1 LVYVRPFYEKLARWV
16 MKSKENFDR
25 SVESETFDRE
35 IKRVNV
41 DFPVWMVKEMD
52 EKARRLGISRQ
63 ALVKVWISDCLRSE
77 NKLAL

>member
-1 LVYVRPFYEKLARWV
+1 
-16 MKSKENFDR
+16 MKSKDNFDR
-25 SVESETFDRE
+25 SAESETFDRE
-35 IKRVNV
+35 IKPVNV

-63 ALVKVWISDCLRSE
+63 ALVKVWISDCLWSE

>member
-1 LVYVRPFYEKLARWV
+1 
-16 MKSKENFDR
+16 MKSKDNRGVD
-25 SVESETFDRE
+25 SETFDRE

-77 NKLAL
+77 NKMALSDRS

>member
-1 LVYVRPFYEKLARWV
+1 
-16 MKSKENFDR
+16 MKSKDNFDR
-25 SVESETFDRE
+25 SAESETFDRE

-52 EKARRLGISRQ
+52 EKARRLGVSRQ

-77 NKLAL
+77 NKMAL

>member
-1 LVYVRPFYEKLARWV
+1 
-16 MKSKENFDR
+16 MKSKDNFER
-25 SVESETFDRE
+25 SVSDSETYKRE

-52 EKARRLGISRQ
+52 ERAGRLGISRQ

-77 NKLAL
+77 NRLAL

>member
-1 LVYVRPFYEKLARWV
+1 
-16 MKSKENFDR
+16 MMSKDNFDR
-25 SVESETFDRE
+25 SAESETFDRE

-77 NKLAL
+77 NKMAL

>member
-1 LVYVRPFYEKLARWV
+1 
-16 MKSKENFDR
+16 MKSKDNFER
-25 SVESETFDRE
+25 SVSDSETYKRE

-52 EKARRLGISRQ
+52 EKAGRLGISRQ
-63 ALVKVWISDCLRSE
+63 ALVKFWISDCLRSE

>member
-1 LVYVRPFYEKLARWV
+1 
-16 MKSKENFDR
+16 MKSKDSFDR
-25 SVESETFDRE
+25 SAESETVDRE

-77 NKLAL
+77 NKMAL

>member
-1 LVYVRPFYEKLARWV
+1 
-16 MKSKENFDR
+16 MKSKDNFDR
-25 SVESETFDRE
+25 SAESETFDRG

-77 NKLAL
+77 NKMAL

>member
-1 LVYVRPFYEKLARWV
+1 
-16 MKSKENFDR
+16 MKSKDNFDR
-25 SVESETFDRE
+25 SAESETFDRE

>member
-1 LVYVRPFYEKLARWV
+1 
-16 MKSKENFDR
+16 MKSKDNFER
-25 SVESETFDRE
+25 SVSDSETYKRE

-52 EKARRLGISRQ
+52 EKAGRLGISRQ

-77 NKLAL
+77 NKLTL

>member
-1 LVYVRPFYEKLARWV
+1 
-16 MKSKENFDR
+16 MKSKDNR
-25 SVESETFDRE
+25 NVGSETFDRE

-41 DFPVWMVKEMD
+41 GFPVWMVNEMD
-52 EKARRLGISRQ
+52 EKARRFVLSRQ

>member
-1 LVYVRPFYEKLARWV
+1 

-25 SVESETFDRE
+25 SAESETFDRE

-77 NKLAL
+77 NKMAL

>member
-1 LVYVRPFYEKLARWV
+1 
-16 MKSKENFDR
+16 MKSKDNFER
-25 SVESETFDRE
+25 SVSDSETYKRE

-52 EKARRLGISRQ
+52 ERAGRLGISRQ

>member
-1 LVYVRPFYEKLARWV
+1 
-16 MKSKENFDR
+16 MKSKDIDR
-25 SVESETFDRE
+25 SAESETFDRE

-77 NKLAL
+77 NKMAL

>member
-1 LVYVRPFYEKLARWV
+1 
-16 MKSKENFDR
+16 MKSKDSFDR
-25 SVESETFDRE
+25 SAESETFDRE

-63 ALVKVWISDCLRSE
+63 ALVKVWISDCCRSE
-77 NKLAL
+77 NKMAL

>member
-1 LVYVRPFYEKLARWV
+1 
-16 MKSKENFDR
+16 MKSKDIFDR
-25 SVESETFDRE
+25 SAESETFDRG

-77 NKLAL
+77 NKMAL

>member
-1 LVYVRPFYEKLARWV
+1 
-16 MKSKENFDR
+16 MKSKYNFDR
-25 SVESETFDRE
+25 SAESETFDRE
-35 IKRVNV
+35 IKRVKV

>member
-1 LVYVRPFYEKLARWV
+1 
-16 MKSKENFDR
+16 MKSKDNR
-25 SVESETFDRE
+25 SVGSEAVDRE

-41 DFPVWMVKEMD
+41 DFPVWMVQEMD

-77 NKLAL
+77 NKMAL

>member
-1 LVYVRPFYEKLARWV
+1 
-16 MKSKENFDR
+16 MKSKDNFER
-25 SVESETFDRE
+25 SVSDSGTYKRE

-52 EKARRLGISRQ
+52 EKAGRLGISRQ

>member
-1 LVYVRPFYEKLARWV
+1 
-16 MKSKENFDR
+16 MKSKDNFDR
-25 SVESETFDRE
+25 SAESETFDRE

-77 NKLAL
+77 NKMAL

>member
-1 LVYVRPFYEKLARWV
+1 
-16 MKSKENFDR
+16 MKPKDNFER
-25 SVESETFDRE
+25 SVSDSETYKRE

-52 EKARRLGISRQ
+52 ERTVRLGISRQ
-63 ALVKVWISDCLRSE
+63 ALVKVWISGCLRPE

>member
-1 LVYVRPFYEKLARWV
+1 
-16 MKSKENFDR
+16 MKSKDNR
-25 SVESETFDRE
+25 SVGSGTFDRE

-41 DFPVWMVKEMD
+41 GFPVWMVNEMD
-52 EKARRLGISRQ
+52 EKARRFVLSRQ

>member
-1 LVYVRPFYEKLARWV
+1 
-16 MKSKENFDR
+16 MKSKDNR
-25 SVESETFDRE
+25 SVGSETIKRE

-52 EKARRLGISRQ
+52 ERAGKLGISRQ

>member
-1 LVYVRPFYEKLARWV
+1 
-16 MKSKENFDR
+16 MKSKDNR
-25 SVESETFDRE
+25 SVGSETINRE

-41 DFPVWMVKEMD
+41 DFPVWMVQEMD
-52 EKARRLGISRQ
+52 EKARKLGISRQ

>member
-1 LVYVRPFYEKLARWV
+1 
-16 MKSKENFDR
+16 MKSKDNR
-25 SVESETFDRE
+25 SVGSETINRE

-77 NKLAL
+77 NKMAL

>member
-1 LVYVRPFYEKLARWV
+1 
-16 MKSKENFDR
+16 MKSKDNFDR
-25 SVESETFDRE
+25 SAESETFDRE

-52 EKARRLGISRQ
+52 EKAQRLGISRQ

-77 NKLAL
+77 NKMAL

>member
-1 LVYVRPFYEKLARWV
+1 
-16 MKSKENFDR
+16 MKSKDNFER
-25 SVESETFDRE
+25 SVSDSETYKRE

-52 EKARRLGISRQ
+52 EKAGRLGISRQ